1 MRRAVVRARA
11 PGSFEGSG
19 DRGAR
24 YVILQHNGQ
33 ESSMD
38 IAQLGGVL
46 LKLTLRNK

>member
-1 MRRAVVRARA
+1 MLELVLLAHLVK
-11 PGSFEGSG
+11 GSG